1 MERLQAEHAAAEEE
15 RARREEQLMLTHE
28 RKVLEMERLE
38 RHLEVRSNI
47 HSHIFVFAFCILK
60 PMIRLLLRSP
70 LCTGWLRLCYVD

>member
-38 RHLEVRSNI
+38 RHLEVCNI
-47 HSHIFVFAFCILK
+47 HTHLFVFAFCI
-60 PMIRLLLRSP
+60 
-70 LCTGWLRLCYVD
+70 